1 MKDDKTYNM
10 RNRIKTTNRT
20 MKEVKFIFFAH
31 SFQI

>member
-10 RNRIKTTNRT
+10 KNRFETTNIT